1 MALKSSSWAMPTKEY
16 LARRGE
22 LKGSEGSR
30 WISADVALPLS
41 YLNSLN
47 SLSSLNS
54 LNSLFTYLHKKMLLT
69 AVNSIQSLERDS
81 NDVVVEPIPYVAQ
94 RLR

>member
-47 SLSSLNS
+47 SL
-54 LNSLFTYLHKKMLLT
+54 NSLFTYLHKKMLLT
-69 AVNSIQSLERDS
+69 AVISIQSLERDS
-81 NDVVVEPIPYVAQ
+81 TDVVVEPIPYVAQ